1 MAKAFAIGKL
11 ESEAASNLL
20 ERVTGDVVLSLTDAV
35 RRRGMKPFLTHDAL
49 AKNLFNRGFASG
61 SDGWQ
66 EETINLADNRLV
78 L

>member
-11 ESEAASNLL
+11 ESEAASNLF
-20 ERVTGDVVLSLTDAV
+20 ERVTQPVVLALTEAI
-35 RRRGMKPFLTHDAL
+35 RRRGMKPFLTHEAL
-49 AKNLFNRGFASG
+49 AKGLFNRGFASG
-61 SDGWQ
+61 GEGWQ